1 VAVRNAVSRSKG
13 SGFCRKLWIPFEV
26 LPKGIMRHLRQSDRD
41 DGKRFVVHADEKLTA
56 FLELESVIKTGQRL
70 ACSGWLGGSALGYN
84 GDSRTGSSRRQVHGH
99 DTAHQWV
106 SPDLDH
112 RVFDTGNSLEELRRE
127 MLDGIDGYDRRVCVE
142 LERCGWRRKVK
153 VAEAVFVHGVEGIV
167 IRLDDADEG
176 SFRDAHG
183 LFKLCSSGKRGGSA
197 LISAHPEPGETGRT
211 SNSPK

>member
-1 VAVRNAVSRSKG
+1 MVDRDELFRLLIDGKDEGRRQRNIRHCRSFANGEAWKG
-13 SGFCRKLWIPFEV
+13 SR
-26 LPKGIMRHLRQSDRD
+26 
-41 DGKRFVVHADEKLTA
+41 
-56 FLELESVIKTGQRL
+56 
-70 ACSGWLGGSALGYN
+70 YN

-153 VAEAVFVHGVEGIV
+153 AGDASKADGPFV
-167 IRLDDADEG
+167 
-176 SFRDAHG
+176 S
-183 LFKLCSSGKRGGSA
+183 
-197 LISAHPEPGETGRT
+197 
-211 SNSPK
+211 